1 MALTRAE
8 EASMPD
14 RIVEIALRGAT
25 GSPRGGVRDAGVSL
39 IDVAR
44 EA

>member
-1 MALTRAE
+1 
-8 EASMPD
+8 MPD

-25 GSPRGGVRDAGVSL
+25 GSPRGPVGARGVRDAGVPL

>member
-1 MALTRAE
+1 
-8 EASMPD
+8 MPD

-25 GSPRGGVRDAGVSL
+25 GSPRVPVGVRDAGVPL